1 MSHILSR
8 PFDLLGAHICEFSAQ
23 FRIFPDA
30 LTLPPDLLPRCTAS
44 SLLPLSWHLQRLAGA
59 GGHHCL
65 LVEDPSVVFPWEP
78 RNITTI
84 SRVKGDESYRRLPS
98 QEKNHTA
105 ITQGMKTIDTRGTI
119 LEVRAGDEKSNKD
132 AASSEV
138 LYVKYDIL
146 GQSAKHDG
154 CDAEDRRSETEE
166 HVGGIVVS
174 EEDEVL
180 DPEEYTVNNILP
192 KSRHRDG
199 SIYMDIMDT
208 PWKKEFHIADRNE
221 TQLEA
226 MKFSNPTNCVIRRNG
241 TCMSHYHRCMLQ
253 ILSLELAKITL
264 DGGSVELYGYIA
276 VRDDLDPLLNYIV
289 NCSRDDPIIV
299 EQGSLIN
306 IEGPKRG
313 IDMRDYALI
322 EYDMRIKT
330 GKQEKD
336 DLQLIDGASMIG
348 PAGLWN
354 RPETICI
361 PGDYAEATV
370 EILISE
376 VQSSFNLLLGC
387 LTSNLDKEIR
397 LFDGVISESRGLKRS
412 VVAVRR
418 DSFIDLKFEVGAFP
432 SSFDQHY
439 VSFKEKIH
447 GYDTQEIKTDF
458 ALISVKVVALVAV
471 ATQRRCSSPKPL
483 QSHASASTDETAA
496 TADLSPTEGTTT
508 IACSETL

>member
-1 MSHILSR
+1 MTEIPHAATARLFPLTPAAAQMRILRRFPRLLRRSNAAARSPAPMHRLISSPSLMASAAASWCWWSPLLARGGPVVRRVSR
-8 PFDLLGAHICEFSAQ
+8 
-23 FRIFPDA
+23 
-30 LTLPPDLLPRCTAS
+30 
-44 SLLPLSWHLQRLAGA
+44 
-59 GGHHCL
+59 
-65 LVEDPSVVFPWEP
+65 FPWEP
-78 RNITTI
+78 RNMTTI

-98 QEKNHTA
+98 QEKKHTA

-119 LEVRAGDEKSNKD
+119 LEARAGDEKSNRD

-138 LYVKYDIL
+138 SYIKYDVL
-146 GQSAKHDG
+146 GQSAKQDG
-154 CDAEDRRSETEE
+154 CDEDDRRSETEE
-166 HVGGIVVS
+166 HV

-199 SIYMDIMDT
+199 SIYRDIMDT
-208 PWKKEFHIADRNE
+208 PWKREFHIADRNE
-221 TQLEA
+221 TRLEA
-226 MKFSNPTNCVIRRNG
+226 MKFSNPTDCVIRRNG

-264 DGGSVELYGYIA
+264 YDGSIELYGYIA
-276 VRDDLDPLLNYIV
+276 VRDDLDPLHNYIV

-306 IEGPKRG
+306 MEGPNRG
-313 IDMRDYALI
+313 IDMMDYALI

-330 GKQEKD
+330 GEQEKD

-348 PAGLWN
+348 PGGLWN

-361 PGDYAEATV
+361 PGDY
-370 EILISE
+370 E

-387 LTSNLDKEIR
+387 LTSDLDKEIR
-397 LFDGVISESRGLKRS
+397 LFDGVISESRDLKRS
-412 VVAVRR
+412 VVAVTR

-458 ALISVKVVALVAV
+458 ALISVNV
-471 ATQRRCSSPKPL
+471 TW
-483 QSHASASTDETAA
+483 STLPAG
-496 TADLSPTEGTTT
+496 LK
-508 IACSETL
+508 

>member
-1 MSHILSR
+1 MHRLISSPSLMASAAASWCWWSPLLARGGPVVRRVSR
-8 PFDLLGAHICEFSAQ
+8 
-23 FRIFPDA
+23 
-30 LTLPPDLLPRCTAS
+30 
-44 SLLPLSWHLQRLAGA
+44 
-59 GGHHCL
+59 
-65 LVEDPSVVFPWEP
+65 FPWEP
-78 RNITTI
+78 RNMTTI

-98 QEKNHTA
+98 QEKKHTA

-119 LEVRAGDEKSNKD
+119 LEARAGDEKSNRD

-138 LYVKYDIL
+138 SYIKYDVL
-146 GQSAKHDG
+146 GQSAKQDG
-154 CDAEDRRSETEE
+154 CDEDDRRSETEE
-166 HVGGIVVS
+166 HV

-199 SIYMDIMDT
+199 SIYRDIMDT
-208 PWKKEFHIADRNE
+208 PWKREFHIADRNE
-221 TQLEA
+221 TRLEA
-226 MKFSNPTNCVIRRNG
+226 MRFSNPTNCVIRSNG
-241 TCMSHYHRCMLQ
+241 TCMSHVHCNMLQ

-306 IEGPKRG
+306 MEGPNRG
-313 IDMRDYALI
+313 IDMMDYALI

-330 GKQEKD
+330 GEQEKD

-348 PAGLWN
+348 SGGLWN

-361 PGDYAEATV
+361 PGDYGAVDITLSRFNCSAEATV

-387 LTSNLDKEIR
+387 LTSDLDKEIR
-397 LFDGVISESRGLKRS
+397 LFDGVISESRDLKRS
-412 VVAVRR
+412 VVAVTR

-458 ALISVKVVALVAV
+458 ALISVKVTWSALLSGRVI
-471 ATQRRCSSPKPL
+471 PL
-483 QSHASASTDETAA
+483 F
-496 TADLSPTEGTTT
+496 L
-508 IACSETL
+508 

>member
-1 MSHILSR
+1 MMTEIPHAATARLFPLTPAAAQMRILRRFPRLLRRSNAAARSPAPMHRLISSPSLMASAAASWCWWSPLLARGGPVVRRVSR
-8 PFDLLGAHICEFSAQ
+8 
-23 FRIFPDA
+23 
-30 LTLPPDLLPRCTAS
+30 
-44 SLLPLSWHLQRLAGA
+44 
-59 GGHHCL
+59 
-65 LVEDPSVVFPWEP
+65 FPWEP
-78 RNITTI
+78 RNMTTI

-98 QEKNHTA
+98 QEKKHTA

-119 LEVRAGDEKSNKD
+119 LEARAGDEKSNRD

-138 LYVKYDIL
+138 SYIKYDVL
-146 GQSAKHDG
+146 GQSAKQDG
-154 CDAEDRRSETEE
+154 CDEDDRRSETEE
-166 HVGGIVVS
+166 HV

-199 SIYMDIMDT
+199 SIYRDIMDT
-208 PWKKEFHIADRNE
+208 PWKREFHIADRNE
-221 TQLEA
+221 TRLEA
-226 MKFSNPTNCVIRRNG
+226 MRFSNPTNCVIRSNG
-241 TCMSHYHRCMLQ
+241 TCMSHVHCNMLQ

-306 IEGPKRG
+306 MEGPNRG
-313 IDMRDYALI
+313 IDMMDYALI

-330 GKQEKD
+330 GEQEKD

-348 PAGLWN
+348 PGGLWN

-361 PGDYAEATV
+361 PGDYGAVDITLSRFNCSAEATV

-387 LTSNLDKEIR
+387 LTSDLDKEIR
-397 LFDGVISESRGLKRS
+397 LFDGVISESRDLKRS
-412 VVAVRR
+412 VVAVTR

-458 ALISVKVVALVAV
+458 ALISVNV
-471 ATQRRCSSPKPL
+471 TW
-483 QSHASASTDETAA
+483 STLPAG
-496 TADLSPTEGTTT
+496 LK
-508 IACSETL
+508 

>member
-1 MSHILSR
+1 MHRLISSPSLMASAAASWWWWSPLLARGGPVVRRVSR
-8 PFDLLGAHICEFSAQ
+8 
-23 FRIFPDA
+23 
-30 LTLPPDLLPRCTAS
+30 
-44 SLLPLSWHLQRLAGA
+44 
-59 GGHHCL
+59 
-65 LVEDPSVVFPWEP
+65 FPWEP
-78 RNITTI
+78 RNMTTI

-98 QEKNHTA
+98 QEKKHTA

-119 LEVRAGDEKSNKD
+119 LEARAGDEKSNKD

-138 LYVKYDIL
+138 LYAKYNIL

-154 CDAEDRRSETEE
+154 CDEEDRRSEMEE

-199 SIYMDIMDT
+199 SIYRDIMDT

-221 TQLEA
+221 TRLEA
-226 MKFSNPTNCVIRRNG
+226 MRFSNPTNCVIRSNG
-241 TCMSHYHRCMLQ
+241 TCMSHVHCRMLQ

-306 IEGPKRG
+306 MEGPNRG
-313 IDMRDYALI
+313 IDMMDYALI

-330 GKQEKD
+330 GEQEKD

-354 RPETICI
+354 RPDTICI
-361 PGDYAEATV
+361 PGDYGAVDITLSRFYCSAEATV

-387 LTSNLDKEIR
+387 LTSDLDKEIR
-397 LFDGVISESRGLKRS
+397 LFDGVISESRDLKRS
-412 VVAVRR
+412 VVAVMR
-418 DSFIDLKFEVGAFP
+418 DSFIDLKFKVGAFP

-458 ALISVKVVALVAV
+458 ALISVNV
-471 ATQRRCSSPKPL
+471 TW
-483 QSHASASTDETAA
+483 STLPAG
-496 TADLSPTEGTTT
+496 LK
-508 IACSETL
+508 